1 MKKKKI
7 VYNKPEA
14 VEKIQRIPRTF
25 VFDHDIKEDDY
36 HKFIDPDVFR
46 QEDFEEM
53 REDFTYYRRE
63 VCLNDK

>member
-1 MKKKKI
+1 MRQKKI

-14 VEKIQRIPRTF
+14 VENIHRIPLTF
-25 VFDHDIKEDDY
+25 VFDYEIKEDDY
-36 HKFIDPDVFR
+36 HKFIDPEVFR

-63 VCLNDK
+63 VYLSKD